1 LGSSKTQA
9 ARVIRLREAGLSD
22 NQIARLHAPI
32 GLPIGGRTPE
42 EIGLS
47 IMAQIV
53 AVRNG
58 KSL

>member
-1 LGSSKTQA
+1 
-9 ARVIRLREAGLSD
+9 LRDAGLND
-22 NQIARLHAPI
+22 DQIGRLYAPI

-58 KSL
+58 KI